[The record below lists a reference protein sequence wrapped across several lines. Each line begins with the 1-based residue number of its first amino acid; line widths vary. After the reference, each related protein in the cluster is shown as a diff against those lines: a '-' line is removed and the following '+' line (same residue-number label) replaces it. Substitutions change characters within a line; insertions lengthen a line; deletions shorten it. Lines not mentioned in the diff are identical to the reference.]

1 MAKKQINNIHKP
13 TSAQKVILTTCGTI
27 IAAFILLILFT
38 ASGLIFVTVPYILI
52 LLAIWNSIRQPE
64 IEDSTASRLTLVF
77 AIFGVMSAVF
87 LFYFYAPFLYGISW
101 R

>member
-1 MAKKQINNIHKP
+1 M
-13 TSAQKVILTTCGTI
+13 TTQKIILIICGII

-38 ASGLIFVTVPYILI
+38 ASGQTFVTFPYILI
-52 LLAIWNSIRQPE
+52 LLAIWNSILQPE

-77 AIFGVMSAVF
+77 AIFGVMSAIF

-101 R
+101 